1 MVLVDLV
8 QQVKIKHMSVV
19 AVRVEKDKITI
30 GADSILVSGYT
41 QEKDKMAKLFQ
52 NEWMVVGDV
61 GEAQE
66 GALFQIFSKTRKP
79 REASVDAM
87 TEYLFDFFSWKR
99 EKTDSDSLE
108 NSYIIIFNKKAFLI
122 EGFYVKEVTDYA
134 AIGAGMDFALAALY
148 LGSSVQD
155 AIKTACHLSILCEEP
170 VNIIEIKK

>member
-1 MVLVDLV
+1 
-8 QQVKIKHMSVV
+8 MSVV
-19 AVRVEKDKITI
+19 AVRVEKNKITI
-30 GADSILVSGYT
+30 GADSILVNGYT
-41 QEKDKMAKLFQ
+41 QEKDKLAKLFQ

-79 REASVDAM
+79 RESSVDAI
-87 TEYLFDFFSWKR
+87 TEYLFDFFQWKR
-99 EKTDSDSLE
+99 EKTDSDKLE
-108 NSYIIIFNKKAFLI
+108 NSYIIIFESKAFLV
-122 EGFYVKEVTDYA
+122 EGFYVKEIVDYV

-170 VNIIEIKK
+170 INIIEVDKK